1 MRQTS
6 LTRPFARTAG
16 ATARGGRAD
25 GRARIKKHTQARVKR
40 ARRAAAALALLL
52 MLLPA
57 AAAEKGAAHTAAEF
71 AGIKEISAAA
81 GLAGEESLAA
91 AAGLASEESL
101 AAAADGE
108 GGATVF
114 LTFDDGPT
122 DSTTP
127 RVLDILRQKRVHA
140 TFFVIGR
147 QIRGREDILRRTAAE
162 GHAVGIHSHTHVYR
176 EIYASPA
183 ALLADIGRCRAAIRA
198 VLPHFAGRL
207 YRFPG
212 GAYGLDGALVA
223 AVKEAGYL
231 PCGWN
236 ASAGDAEPPPKSADE
251 LLQNA
256 LATAAGKERAVL
268 LLHDGVHY
276 EQTVRCLPALID
288 EFHARGYRFGVLKEP

>member
-1 MRQTS
+1 MRQTG

-81 GLAGEESLAA
+81 GLAGK
-91 AAGLASEESL
+91 ESL

-127 RVLDILRQKRVHA
+127 RVLDILRQKCVHA

-223 AVKEAGYL
+223 AVKEAGYF

-288 EFHARGYRFGVLKEP
+288 EFRARGYRFGVLKEP

>member
-16 ATARGGRAD
+16 AKGRGGRAD

-40 ARRAAAALALLL
+40 ARRAAAALAMLL

-81 GLAGEESLAA
+81 GLAGK
-91 AAGLASEESL
+91 ESL

-288 EFHARGYRFGVLKEP
+288 EFRARGYRFGVLKEP

>member
-1 MRQTS
+1 MRKTG
-6 LTRPFARTAG
+6 LTRPFARAAG
-16 ATARGGRAD
+16 ATMRGGRAKE
-25 GRARIKKHTQARVKR
+25 RAQKPRR
-40 ARRAAAALALLL
+40 AGPRKGARAAAALALLL
-52 MLLPA
+52 LLFPA

-81 GLAGEESLAA
+81 GLAGK
-91 AAGLASEESL
+91 ESL

-127 RVLDILRQKRVHA
+127 RVLDILRQKCVHA

-162 GHAVGIHSHTHVYR
+162 GHTVGIHSHTHVYR

-183 ALLADIGRCRAAIRA
+183 ALLADIGRCRDAIRA

-288 EFHARGYRFGVLKEP
+288 EFRARGYRFGVLQEP

>member
-1 MRQTS
+1 MNGTNR
-6 LTRPFARTAG
+6 FG
-16 ATARGGRAD
+16 
-25 GRARIKKHTQARVKR
+25 
-40 ARRAAAALALLL
+40 RAAATLALLL
-52 MLLPA
+52 LLFPA
-57 AAAEKGAAHTAAEF
+57 AAVRTEAPAEGAERGSAHTAAEF
-71 AGIKEISAAA
+71 AGGKEISAAA
-81 GLAGEESLAA
+81 GCAG
-91 AAGLASEESL
+91 EESL

-162 GHAVGIHSHTHVYR
+162 GHTVGIHSHTHVYR

-288 EFHARGYRFGVLKEP
+288 EFRARGYRFGVLQEP